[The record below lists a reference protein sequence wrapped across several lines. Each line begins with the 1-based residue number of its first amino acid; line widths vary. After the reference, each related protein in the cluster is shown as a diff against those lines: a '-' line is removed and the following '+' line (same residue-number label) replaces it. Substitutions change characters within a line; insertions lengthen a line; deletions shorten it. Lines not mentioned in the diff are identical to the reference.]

1 MFYFRLNLKQKFPME
16 RNSQF
21 SDLADS
27 GIRLVFALLAGW
39 TQFFSQSK
47 CPEAAG
53 DFILGKFY
61 SGLKPIFFR
70 GIDIALTLKSHF
82 LFVLQER
89 YGGNV
94 RGTRA

>member
-61 SGLKPIFFR
+61 SGLKPIS
-70 GIDIALTLKSHF
+70 TNLKAN
-82 LFVLQER
+82 VQER
-89 YGGNV
+89 NSLSNKHTIFCV
-94 RGTRA
+94 LV

>member
-61 SGLKPIFFR
+61 SGLKPISTNLNQSQ
-70 GIDIALTLKSHF
+70 GKCSGEELPVKQT
-82 LFVLQER
+82 
-89 YGGNV
+89 Y
-94 RGTRA
+94 